1 VDGKVDKIKV
11 LYVDDEENNLVAFKA
26 AFRRE
31 FEIFT
36 AIGGKEALEIVLKE
50 VPEVIITD
58 QRMPHMTGIEFLQE
72 VIKVNSTSM
81 RLLLT
86 GYADISAVIDTINK
100 GQVYRYLTKPWNP
113 DEVRQAIK
121 DSFEIY
127 SLRKQNS
134 KLLKELEIANN
145 QLEFLLRQKLLS

>member
-58 QRMPHMTGIEFLQE
+58 Q
-72 VIKVNSTSM
+72 
-81 RLLLT
+81 
-86 GYADISAVIDTINK
+86 
-100 GQVYRYLTKPWNP
+100 
-113 DEVRQAIK
+113 
-121 DSFEIY
+121 
-127 SLRKQNS
+127 
-134 KLLKELEIANN
+134 
-145 QLEFLLRQKLLS
+145 